1 MKATEK
7 HPALD
12 LLLGGLTRKSRTV
25 TISKGECMTC
35 DSQGNNAR
43 SFTDDLSRKE
53 YQISGMC
60 QKCQDDF
67 FGISEDDA

>member
-7 HPALD
+7 HFELD
-12 LLLGGLTRKSRTV
+12 VLASIYTGKDRRATIATGG
-25 TISKGECMTC
+25 CMTC
-35 DSQGNNAR
+35 DSQGNNAK

-67 FGISEDDA
+67 FGIPEDDA

>member
-1 MKATEK
+1 MKATPK

-12 LLLGGLTRKSRTV
+12 LLLGGLTRKPRV
-25 TISKGECMTC
+25 ATISKGECVSC
-35 DSQGNNAR
+35 DSTGNNSK

-60 QKCQDDF
+60 QKCQDDI
-67 FGISEDDA
+67 FG